1 VANFEFFAS
10 SNQIAA
16 ANVPVSATG
25 TAPPSSTTDWGE
37 LAFPTSTTFAGASL
51 PAYSWTYVAP
61 KTCEKWVDQINPG
74 DDGQGPAD
82 GNITGVNACTA

>member
-1 VANFEFFAS
+1 
-10 SNQIAA
+10 
-16 ANVPVSATG
+16 
-25 TAPPSSTTDWGE
+25 
-37 LAFPTSTTFAGASL
+37 
-51 PAYSWTYVAP
+51 VAP